1 MCVQT
6 EVEQGLGLS
15 HFALRQ
21 LRHFVN
27 DRLHQVRGVADGGE
41 ADQARAALQG
51 VHGALQFFHHFFFAE
66 VVFKQLAGG
75 LQQLLCFVGED
86 VHQDR
91 IDVVVEIGDDRHF
104 FYRRLYHRRL
114 GCALFG
120 FARFLQLRQ
129 TRRFGRFGDFRIRQG
144 LVEVAVDVVED
155 VGVGL
160 RQVAVAH
167 RIEHEHAL
175 PHRADEQA
183 GRLAARLGL
192 AIDDAVNQRFHAM
205 RQIADGVVTRHA
217 CTAFQ
222 RVHVAADGIETAQ
235 LTAVFVPALGFFLTV
250 GKERHRLINEG
261 FRQHGV
267 GVRVFHQFAA
277 QRIAAVGHRPRRAAR
292 FAAAQFAAAVHQRVD
307 DFDSVVF
314 VRFFFVVFNQV
325 GALAQHGGAAKAD
338 RRAFLFVGEQQL
350 LDGVQQTPDPRRCR
364 IAVDAVFDVVHGI
377 NQVINQLRRFGF
389 VGKLRQGIELIH
401 RAQEAGAVVFDG
413 FFRMDGIIQPRML
426 RQ

>member
-21 LRHFVN
+21 LRYFVD
-27 DRLHQVRGVADGGE
+27 DRFHQVRGVADGGK
-41 ADQARAALQG
+41 ADQACAALQG
-51 VHGALQFFHHFFFAE
+51 VHGALQLFHHFFFAE
-66 VVFKQLAGG
+66 VVFEQLAGG
-75 LQQLLCFVGED
+75 LQQFLCFVGED

-91 IDVVVEIGDDRHF
+91 IDVVVEIGNDRHF
-104 FYRRLYHRRL
+104 FYRRFYHRRL

-192 AIDDAVNQRFHAM
+192 AIDDAVNQRFHAV

-250 GKERHRLINEG
+250 GKE
-261 FRQHGV
+261 
-267 GVRVFHQFAA
+267 
-277 QRIAAVGHRPRRAAR
+277 
-292 FAAAQFAAAVHQRVD
+292 
-307 DFDSVVF
+307 
-314 VRFFFVVFNQV
+314 
-325 GALAQHGGAAKAD
+325 
-338 RRAFLFVGEQQL
+338 
-350 LDGVQQTPDPRRCR
+350 
-364 IAVDAVFDVVHGI
+364 
-377 NQVINQLRRFGF
+377 
-389 VGKLRQGIELIH
+389 
-401 RAQEAGAVVFDG
+401 
-413 FFRMDGIIQPRML
+413 
-426 RQ
+426 

>member
-21 LRHFVN
+21 LRHFVD

-41 ADQARAALQG
+41 ADQACAALQG

-75 LQQLLCFVGED
+75 LQQFLCFVGED
-86 VHQDR
+86 VHQYR

-175 PHRADEQA
+175 PHRANEQA

-192 AIDDAVNQRFHAM
+192 AIDDAINQRFHAM
-205 RQIADGVVTRHA
+205 RQIANGVVTRHA
-217 CTAFQ
+217 RAAFQ

-235 LTAVFVPALGFFLTV
+235 LAAVFVPALGFFLTV
-250 GKERHRLINEG
+250 GKERHRLVDEG

-267 GVRVFHQFAA
+267 GIRVFHQLAA
-277 QRIAAVGHRPRRAAR
+277 QRIAAVRHRPRRAAR
-292 FAAAQFAAAVHQRVD
+292 FAAAQFATAVHQRVD
-307 DFDSVVF
+307 SLNRVIF

-325 GALAQHGGAAKAD
+325 GALAQDGGATGAD
-338 RRAFLFVGEQQL
+338 RRAFVLVGEQQL
-350 LDGVQQTPDPRRCR
+350 FDGIEQTPDPRRRSIR
-364 IAVDAVFDVVHGI
+364 INAVFDVVNGVNEI
-377 NQVINQLRRFGF
+377 IDQLRRFGF